1 MNVMKLQ
8 AKSGS
13 TKIVFS
19 DFRRFLSNIKGRTKV
34 LLVTDENVLGI
45 YGDKMNDVDKIVLNA
60 GESAKTLRST
70 ERIYEY
76 LLEHSVDRSSII
88 VGVGGGTVSDITGFA
103 ASTFMR
109 GISFGF
115 APTTLLA
122 QVDASI
128 GGKNGVNFRGFK
140 NMIGTV
146 RQPEFCL
153 VDFSFLK
160 TLPVDQLMSGMAE
173 IVKCGAILNKKLF
186 EYVEENHSR
195 IISLDDRSLAHAIS
209 EAISAKIRIVGKD
222 EKDNGERMKLNFGH
236 TVGHAIEK
244 VSGLPHGHSIAIGMV
259 AESRLA
265 AHKGLLSFAEVSRIE
280 KLLKAVGLPTRSGTS
295 STDVLEAIS
304 KDKKSSGDSIN
315 IALPEKIGNGTIYKI
330 RKRELKYAVQEVCK

>member
-1 MNVMKLQ
+1 MKVMKLK

-13 TKIVFS
+13 TKVIFS
-19 DFRRFLSNIKGRTKV
+19 DFEGFISTIRGRTKV
-34 LLVTDENVLGI
+34 LLVTDKNVLGI
-45 YGDKMNDVDKIVLNA
+45 YGDKMNDLDMIVLEP
-60 GESAKTLRST
+60 GESAKTLRSV

-76 LLEHSVDRSSII
+76 FLEHSVDRSSKI
-88 VGVGGGTVSDITGFA
+88 VGVGGGTVSDVTGFA

-109 GISFGF
+109 GIPFGF

-153 VDFSFLK
+153 IDFSFLK
-160 TLPVDQLMSGMAE
+160 TLPSDQLMSGMAE
-173 IVKCGAILNKKLF
+173 VIKCGVILNSKLF
-186 EYVEENHSR
+186 EYVEENHSD
-195 IISLDDRSLAHAIS
+195 ILSLDDHSLAYAVS
-209 EAISAKIRIVGKD
+209 ETISAKINVVGKD
-222 EKDNGERMKLNFGH
+222 ETDNGERMKLNFGH

-244 VSGLPHGHSIAIGMV
+244 VAGLPHGYSIAIGMV
-259 AESRLA
+259 AESRLSA
-265 AHKGLLSFAEVSRIE
+265 RKGFLPIAEALRIE
-280 KLLKAVGLPTRSGTS
+280 ELLKAIGLPTRSGIS
-295 STDVLEAIS
+295 GNDVLEAIS

-315 IALPEKIGNGTIYKI
+315 IALPEMIGNGIIYKI
-330 RKRELKYAVQEVCK
+330 KKRELKYAVQEVCK

>member
-13 TKIVFS
+13 TKVIFS
-19 DFRRFLSNIKGRTKV
+19 DFERFLSTIRGRTKV
-34 LLVTDENVLGI
+34 LLVTDENVLGT
-45 YGDKMNDVDKIVLNA
+45 YGDKMNDLDKMVIEA
-60 GESAKTLRST
+60 GESAKTLRSV

-76 LLEHSVDRSSII
+76 LLEYSVDRSSMI
-88 VGVGGGTVSDITGFA
+88 VGVGGGAVSDVTGFA

-109 GISFGF
+109 GIPFGF

-153 VDFSFLK
+153 IDFSFLK
-160 TLPVDQLMSGMAE
+160 TLPSDQLMSGMAE
-173 IVKCGAILNKKLF
+173 VIKCGVILNNKLF
-186 EYVEENHSR
+186 EYLEENHSP
-195 IISLDDRSLAHAIS
+195 ILSLDDQSLAYAVS
-209 EAISAKIRIVGKD
+209 ETISAKISVVGKD
-222 EKDNGERMKLNFGH
+222 ETDNGERMKLNFGH

-265 AHKGLLSFAEVSRIE
+265 ARKGFLPIAEVLRIE
-280 KLLKAVGLPTRSGTS
+280 ELLKAIGLPTRSGTS

-315 IALPEKIGNGTIYKI
+315 IALPEKIGNGIIYKI
-330 RKRELKYAVQEVCK
+330 KKQELKYAVQEVCK